1 MLPTRQFA
9 IFVLLASALVT
20 TRGINPQ
27 RRRLDDALEVEKH
40 ASAFGAV
47 PNAVRLRLYPPP

>member
-47 PNAVRLRLYPPP
+47 PNAVR